1 MYIMILFLFWVHI
14 GTILYRNCAKKRIA
28 KGVFYTSF
36 EFSLFSVSSK
46 KLKPLNLGCL
56 VFAVTLLVSKGAGFS
71 RPTDL
76 RTATYK
82 WNTVR

>member
-1 MYIMILFLFWVHI
+1 MQKRESQKEFFILPSNFL
-14 GTILYRNCAKKRIA
+14 Y
-28 KGVFYTSF
+28 
-36 EFSLFSVSSK
+36 SVSSK

-76 RTATYK
+76 RAATYK